1 MRTTI
6 TALTLAG
13 LLALGT
19 QAAGQ
24 DDTAPAPA
32 QTPEVPDLTGALDL
46 GEPVGPR
53 VGEIYVADNHGDW
66 EVRCIRAPEGQ
77 DDRCNLYQL
86 LTNQED
92 APVAE
97 FNLFRLPESGQVAAG
112 ANIVVPL
119 ETLLTQQLTLSVDSG
134 EPRRYP
140 FSFCNSAGCVA
151 RIGLT
156 QAEVAA
162 FKGGATA
169 TLRLVP
175 AAAPDEEFLLTMSLA
190 GFTAGY
196 DSLTP
201 VP

>member
-6 TALTLAG
+6 TALSLAA

-19 QAAGQ
+19 QAHAQ
-24 DDTAPAPA
+24 DDTAPESDAP
-32 QTPEVPDLTGALDL
+32 TGADALEL
-46 GEPVGPR
+46 GEPVSPR
-53 VGEIYVADNHGDW
+53 TGEIYVADNHGDW
-66 EVRCIRAPEGQ
+66 EVRCIRAPEGEE
-77 DDRCNLYQL
+77 DRCNLYQL

-97 FNLFRLPESGQVAAG
+97 FNLFRLDDGGQVVAG
-112 ANIVVPL
+112 ANVVVPL
-119 ETLLTQQLTLSVDSG
+119 ETLLTQQLTLSVDAG

-140 FSFCNSAGCVA
+140 FSFCNGAGCVA

-156 QAEVAA
+156 QAEVEA
-162 FKGGATA
+162 FQGGATA

-175 AAAPDEEFLLTMSLA
+175 AASPDEEFLLTMSLA
-190 GFTAGY
+190 GFTAGFAAL
-196 DSLTP
+196 DA

>member
-6 TALTLAG
+6 TALSLAA

-19 QAAGQ
+19 QAFGQ
-24 DDTAPAPA
+24 DDTAPETTETPEAPA
-32 QTPEVPDLTGALDL
+32 ESNALDL
-46 GEPVGPR
+46 GEPVGPQP
-53 VGEIYVADNHGDW
+53 GEIYVADNHGDW

-77 DDRCNLYQL
+77 EDRCNLYQVL
-86 LTNQED
+86 ENTAET
-92 APVAE
+92 PVAE
-97 FNLFRLPESGQVAAG
+97 FNLFRLPEGGQAVAG
-112 ANIVVPL
+112 ANVVVPL
-119 ETLLTQQLTLSVDSG
+119 ETLLTQQLTLSVDSN

-156 QAEVAA
+156 QPEIEA
-162 FKGGATA
+162 FKNGATA

-175 AAAPDEEFLLTMSLA
+175 AAAPDEEVLLTMSLA
-190 GFTAGY
+190 GFTAGFEA
-196 DSLTP
+196 LNP

>member
-1 MRTTI
+1 MRTTM

-13 LLALGT
+13 LLTLGT
-19 QAAGQ
+19 QAIGQ
-24 DDTAPAPA
+24 DDTAPQAPA
-32 QTPEVPDLTGALDL
+32 TADALDL
-46 GEPVGPR
+46 GEPIGPR
-53 VGEIYVADNHGDW
+53 AGEIYVADNHGDW

-86 LTNQED
+86 LTNAD
-92 APVAE
+92 DDPVAE
-97 FNLFRLPESGQVAAG
+97 FNLFRLPEGGQAVAG
-112 ANIVVPL
+112 ANVVVPL

-134 EPRRYP
+134 EARRYP
-140 FSFCNSAGCVA
+140 FSFCNAAGCVA

-156 QAEVAA
+156 QAEVDA
-162 FKGGATA
+162 FKSGATA

-190 GFTAGY
+190 GFTAGFNN
-196 DSLTP
+196 LTP

>member
-6 TALTLAG
+6 TALSLA
-13 LLALGT
+13 ALIAMGT
-19 QAAGQ
+19 QSLAQ
-24 DDTAPAPA
+24 DDTTPAPDA
-32 QTPEVPDLTGALDL
+32 PSGGDALDL

-53 VGEIYVADNHGDW
+53 EGEVYVADNHGDW

-86 LTNQED
+86 LTNEED

-97 FNLFRLPESGQVAAG
+97 FNLFRLPEGGQVVAG
-112 ANIVVPL
+112 ANVVVPL
-119 ETLLTQQLTLSVDSG
+119 ETLLTQQLTLSVDTG

-156 QAEVAA
+156 QAEVDA
-162 FKGGATA
+162 FQGGANA

-175 AAAPDEEFLLTMSLA
+175 AAAPDDEFLLTMSLA
-190 GFTAGY
+190 GFTAGFEAL
-196 DSLTP
+196 DA